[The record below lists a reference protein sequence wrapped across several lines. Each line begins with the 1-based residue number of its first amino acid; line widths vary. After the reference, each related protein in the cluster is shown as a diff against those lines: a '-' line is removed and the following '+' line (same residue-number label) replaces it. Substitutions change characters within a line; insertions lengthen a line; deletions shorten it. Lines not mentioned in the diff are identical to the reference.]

1 MYSIGIL
8 SAVFFA
14 VFTTTNAATCN
25 PVMCMMACQ
34 FGFEVDANG
43 CPYCA
48 CRTSPSTCY
57 EPIFGHNCGSMD
69 HRDCPSSHECQL
81 SMSGMMGQCCLKP
94 TGTSTARPST
104 TTARHSTSTARHST
118 STAHHST
125 STARHSTSTA
135 RHSTS
140 TARHSTSTAHHSTS
154 TARPSTSTRQT
165 STHRLVS
172 RSLRSANDSTTQAP
186 GTSTSVQ
193 GSTTSP
199 QGSTASG
206 STTQSSVTRPR
217 VTRPGANTERW
228 LNLVHAQVMG
238 STS

>member
-14 VFTTTNAATCN
+14 IFTTTNAATCS

-43 CPYCA
+43 CPRCA
-48 CRTSPSTCY
+48 CRTSPSTCH

-81 SMSGMMGQCCLKP
+81 SMSGIMGQCCLKP

-118 STAHHST
+118 STAH
-125 STARHSTSTA
+125 
-135 RHSTS
+135 HSTS

-186 GTSTSVQ
+186 GTSTSAQ
-193 GSTTSP
+193 GSSTSA

-206 STTQSSVTRPR
+206 STTPSSVTRPR
-217 VTRPGANTERW
+217 VTRPSANTERW
-228 LNLVHAQVMG
+228 LNLVHPQVMG
-238 STS
+238 STA